1 MLVLLGGIFS
11 GVQNS
16 NTLHPL
22 GWSELETQLL
32 EVDFMLYTWFG
43 GWASGSDTFWGATN
57 GSRRWVCSGLDHSGC
72 LPDFVLCV
80 GFEGLL
86 KVCLSKPWGFV
97 LYWLESALF
106 YPQEGR
112 GHGVQPGELPQGAS
126 TSAAERDSIKAP
138 REPLPVPL
146 LPRGKL
152 PCWLL
157 ITEFSKF
164 GSKQKQKSQMD
175 KFVLC
180 IFKNKYQI
188 LEVTWKVF
196 SSKSRGNNFLSNLIG
211 ELNC

>member
-1 MLVLLGGIFS
+1 MQGFLS
-11 GVQNS
+11 
-16 NTLHPL
+16 PL
-22 GWSELETQLL
+22 RQSFCSAAEGRSLC
-32 EVDFMLYTWFG
+32 EVWISKVSYWCYRF
-43 GWASGSDTFWGATN
+43 
-57 GSRRWVCSGLDHSGC
+57 C
-72 LPDFVLCV
+72 CV
-80 GFEGLL
+80 RS
-86 KVCLSKPWGFV
+86 VCLSKPWGFV

-112 GHGVQPGELPQGAS
+112 GHGVQLGELPQGAS

-146 LPRGKL
+146 LPKGKL

-188 LEVTWKVF
+188 LDVT
-196 SSKSRGNNFLSNLIG
+196 
-211 ELNC
+211 